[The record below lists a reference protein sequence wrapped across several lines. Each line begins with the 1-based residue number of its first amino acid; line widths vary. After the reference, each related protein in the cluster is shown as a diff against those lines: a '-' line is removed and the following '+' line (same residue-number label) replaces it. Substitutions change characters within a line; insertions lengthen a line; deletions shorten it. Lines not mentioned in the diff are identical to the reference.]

1 MSNTNIYSYINI
13 RNLNKTLSK
22 DDFEIIVDDLAES
35 IYNYGLLNL
44 VKDNNSKH
52 NPNRDWKRLISKDIK
67 TTHISST
74 ATTGMVIIKKHMLNI
89 YNVKNYKR
97 KSILNQWTIPNIKKA
112 LIINRK
118 THSTPYSSE
127 IIRQISFITG
137 KSMVTIYRPLL
148 TKMIVKYFKAKKV
161 LDPCI
166 GWGGRLLGSLC
177 LDNVKYVGIEPNTE
191 TFSNLNNIL
200 NELGIDSKRYTLYN
214 DKAET
219 SLLHINEKF
228 DLILTSPPYFN
239 LEFYCD
245 ENTQSHLYG
254 TYELWLE
261 NFLEPVIKQCLDKLN
276 PNGVSC
282 WSIKNFKTD
291 KKYNLLD
298 DVISIHTKYGFELN
312 DNLQFYVGNP
322 VRPGSKHKL
331 GKEITYVFERRM

>member
-1 MSNTNIYSYINI
+1 MSNTNIYSYLNM
-13 RNLNKTLSK
+13 RNLNQTLLK
-22 DDFEIIVDDLAES
+22 AEFENMIDDLAEN

-44 VKDNNSKH
+44 VRNINTKH
-52 NPNRDWKRLISKDIK
+52 HPIKDWKRLKSKEIN
-67 TTHISST
+67 TVHINST
-74 ATTGMVIIKKHMLNI
+74 ATTGLVIIKKHMLNI
-89 YNVKNYKR
+89 YKVENYKR
-97 KSILNQWTIPNIKKA
+97 KSLSNQWTIPNIKKA

-118 THSTPYSSE
+118 THSTPYASE

-148 TKMIVKYFKAKKV
+148 TKTIVQYFKAKNI

-166 GWGGRLLGSLC
+166 GWGGRMLGSLC
-177 LDNVKYVGIEPNTE
+177 LDGVKYVGCEPNTV

-214 DKAET
+214 DKAENALQ
-219 SLLHINEKF
+219 SINEKF

-245 ENTQSHLYG
+245 EKTQSHMYG

-276 PNGVSC
+276 SNGVSC

-291 KKYNLLD
+291 KKYNLLE
-298 DVISIHTKYGFELN
+298 DVISIHNKYGFKINEN
-312 DNLQFYVGNP
+312 VQFYVGNP
-322 VRPGSKHKL
+322 VRPGSKKKL
-331 GKEITYVFERRM
+331 GKEITYVFERL